1 MAKLNFFITGTD
13 TNVGK
18 TSLSVALLQG
28 FNKHGL
34 RTAALKPIA
43 SGVTDKSSDTL
54 LLKNAITQ
62 DLASDAITPFAY
74 ELPIA
79 PHIAA
84 SLQEEELSVADIMAA
99 CMPVLQCQT
108 DVLLVEGCGGW
119 AVPLNHQETMADL
132 AKTLGFPI
140 ILIVA
145 IRLGC
150 LNHALLTYRAIKE
163 SHLHVAGWIANAID
177 PHAHYISEQIASL
190 KTLLAAPLLGA
201 VPYQWPVN
209 FADMLNRLNLDPLL
223 KNLT

>member
-1 MAKLNFFITGTD
+1 MAKFHFFITGTD

-28 FNKHGL
+28 FNKRGL
-34 RTAALKPIA
+34 STAALKPVA
-43 SGVTDKSSDTL
+43 SGVTDTSSDTL
-54 LLKNAITQ
+54 LLKKTITQ

-84 SLQEEELSVADIMAA
+84 SLQGEELSVANIVAA
-99 CMPVLQCQT
+99 CQPVLQCRT

-132 AKTLGFPI
+132 AKTLGFPV

-150 LNHALLTYRAIKE
+150 LNHARLTYLAIKG
-163 SHLHVAGWIANAID
+163 SHLHVAGWIANVID
-177 PHAHYISEQIASL
+177 PHVHYLSEQIASL
-190 KTLLAAPLLGA
+190 KSSLAAPLLGV

-209 FADMLNRLNLDPLL
+209 YSNTLSQLNLDPLL